1 MKRVLLSHAGGRL
14 GLGFTRALK
23 AAPEPLHLIGLDA
36 GEFSLQRAET
46 DEKNL
51 TPRANEEDYIPVL
64 KSIIAETR
72 PDFLWVQ
79 HEAEIDVV
87 SQNAHSLGI
96 PTFLPPPETIALCQ
110 DKLASYQRLYQAK
123 VPVPDS
129 ILLHNEADL
138 HQAFREL
145 GREIWLRAISGTG
158 GRGSLPVAD
167 YDFAKRWVDFHQGW
181 GRFMAARRLT
191 QKMVTWESIWREG
204 KLIFAQGRMR
214 LYWEFGNL
222 TLSGVTGVGG
232 AHRWVAD
239 PVVDDIAMRAIK
251 AINPNPHGVF
261 SVDMTYDWQDL
272 PNVTEI
278 NVGRFMSGGVVH
290 FFEYGLNVP
299 YLTMQVGL
307 GTEQDM
313 GLPMLNPLAQ
323 NVVLIHGVDILP
335 VVVDVRE
342 LEGCTEA
349 LEKRRATLRAPTIG

>member
-36 GEFSLQRAET
+36 GKFSLQRAET
-46 DEKNL
+46 NEKYL
-51 TPRANEEDYIPVL
+51 MPRANDEDYIPVL
-64 KSIIAETR
+64 KSIIDETR
-72 PDFLWVQ
+72 AEFLWVQ
-79 HEAEIDVV
+79 HEAEIAIV
-87 SQNAHSLGI
+87 SQHAHSLSI

-110 DKLASYQRLYQAK
+110 DKLASYQRLCQAG

-129 ILLHNEADL
+129 ILLRTEGDL

-158 GRGSLPVAD
+158 GRGSLPVSD

-191 QKMVTWESIWREG
+191 PKMVTWESIWENGR
-204 KLIFAQGRMR
+204 LIFAQGRMR

-232 AHRWVAD
+232 AHRWVDD

-251 AINPNPHGVF
+251 AIDPSPHGVF
-261 SVDMTYDWQDL
+261 SADMTYDWQDL

-290 FFEYGLNVP
+290 FFKYGLNVP

-307 GTEQDM
+307 GKEQVREVP
-313 GLPMLNPLAQ
+313 LLNPLAQ
-323 NVVLIHGVDILP
+323 NVVLIHGVDIMP

-342 LEGCTEA
+342 LEDCTEA
-349 LEKRRATLRAPTIG
+349 LERRRAALRAPTIG